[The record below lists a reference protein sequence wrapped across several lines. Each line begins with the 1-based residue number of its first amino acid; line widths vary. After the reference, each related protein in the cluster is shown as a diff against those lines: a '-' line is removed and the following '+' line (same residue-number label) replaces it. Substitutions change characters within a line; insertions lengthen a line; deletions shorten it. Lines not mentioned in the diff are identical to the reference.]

1 MFILKRNSFLT
12 GVEKTIEFMKQ
23 QISTKQEL
31 IQNYENLYAR
41 EEKKL
46 NLSLN
51 NIKKNDNFYLCV
63 DCKKGL
69 NQKTKINQN
78 FV

>member
-31 IQNYENLYAR
+31 IQKYENLYAR

-46 NLSLN
+46 NSLLN
-51 NIKKNDNFYLCV
+51 NIKINDNFSLCI

-69 NQKTKINQN
+69 NRKTKINQN